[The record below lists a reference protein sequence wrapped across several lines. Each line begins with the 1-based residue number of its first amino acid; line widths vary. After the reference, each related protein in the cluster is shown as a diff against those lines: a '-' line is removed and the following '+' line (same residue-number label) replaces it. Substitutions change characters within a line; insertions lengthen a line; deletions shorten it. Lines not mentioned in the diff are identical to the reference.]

1 MTKKSIVMSILNNI
15 EENIE
20 KGYIDETLNGM
31 YDLAN
36 ECDGVISIIDDSI
49 ITTEGIDEIIKE
61 KINSCISDWVEIKI
75 MLDGIKFNLDEYYHI
90 NAYGNIE
97 DLTIEHLELMY
108 EDIKYELTDILEEE
122 EEE

>member
-36 ECDGVISIIDDSI
+36 EYDGVISIIDDSI

-61 KINSCISDWVEIKI
+61 KINSGISDWVEIKI

-122 EEE
+122 EE

>member
-1 MTKKSIVMSILNNI
+1 MTKKSIVMGILNNI

-36 ECDGVISIIDDSI
+36 EYDGVISIIDDSI

-61 KINSCISDWVEIKI
+61 KINSGISDWVEIKI

-122 EEE
+122 E

>member
-36 ECDGVISIIDDSI
+36 EYDGVISIIDDSI

-61 KINSCISDWVEIKI
+61 KINSGISDWVEIKI

-97 DLTIEHLELMY
+97 DLTIEHLEIMY

-122 EEE
+122 K

>member
-36 ECDGVISIIDDSI
+36 EYDGVISIIDDSI

-61 KINSCISDWVEIKI
+61 KINSGISDWVEIKI

-122 EEE
+122 E

>member
-1 MTKKSIVMSILNNI
+1 MNKKSIVMSILNNI

-20 KGYIDETLNGM
+20 KGYINEALNGM

-36 ECDGVISIIDDSI
+36 EYDGVISIIDDSI

-61 KINSCISDWVEIKI
+61 KINSGISDWVEIKI

-122 EEE
+122 EE